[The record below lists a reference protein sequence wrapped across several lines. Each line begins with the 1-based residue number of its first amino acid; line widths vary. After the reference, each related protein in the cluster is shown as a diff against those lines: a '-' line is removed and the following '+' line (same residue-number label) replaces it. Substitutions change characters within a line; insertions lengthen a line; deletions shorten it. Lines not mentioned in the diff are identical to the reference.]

1 MVAGIR
7 AEEVVGAI
15 HIVEEVADK
24 MDLEVDRAVDR
35 KVVEWAAGGNNNSN
49 NPNNPNNLVNH
60 LYMIFADMVQS
71 EVVHMV
77 IIVGK
82 KNKFRESESLKFI

>member
-1 MVAGIR
+1 LVVVDIR
-7 AEEVVGAI
+7 VEEAVESI

-49 NPNNPNNLVNH
+49 NPNNLVNH

-77 IIVGK
+77 IIVEK
-82 KNKFRESESLKFI
+82 HTA